1 LKGNAFTK
9 DVIETWLD
17 YKRAKEVNA
26 IGLRPHPYKFALYYD
41 I

>member
-1 LKGNAFTK
+1 MFTEEMLNTY
-9 DVIETWLD
+9 VD

-26 IGLRPHPYKFALYYD
+26 MRLRPHPYEFVLYYD